1 MLAGNRNDARGE
13 DFHLGVY
20 SPVNHVYHDDEF
32 DGILVRFKGRMII
45 KSKDAYPFVI
55 LMIQWSFE
63 HDDIVIFAKTNISR
77 INCRVF
83 SGFKNVLEG

>member
-1 MLAGNRNDARGE
+1 MMPEVKIFTYRT
-13 DFHLGVY
+13 GVY
-20 SPVNHVYHDDEF
+20 SPVNHDDEF

-83 SGFKNVLEG
+83 LGFKNVLEG

>member
-1 MLAGNRNDARGE
+1 MIPEVKIFTYLT
-13 DFHLGVY
+13 GVY

-55 LMIQWSFE
+55 LMIQ
-63 HDDIVIFAKTNISR
+63 
-77 INCRVF
+77 
-83 SGFKNVLEG
+83 